1 LKIGAHSPE
10 EMKTSI
16 SLLFHSSDL
25 FTANFFGETNEAV
38 SHVTEGRFAHVQVW
52 VGASSVRARWSYK

>member
-1 LKIGAHSPE
+1 
-10 EMKTSI
+10 MKTSI